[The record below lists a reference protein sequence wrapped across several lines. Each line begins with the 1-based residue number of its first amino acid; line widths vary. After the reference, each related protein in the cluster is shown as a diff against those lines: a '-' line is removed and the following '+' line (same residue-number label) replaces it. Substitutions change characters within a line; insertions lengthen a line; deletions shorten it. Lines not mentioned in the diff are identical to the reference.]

1 MSFQFSRQP
10 RVLVTVTQCCLSLS
24 TISWFTDVCHS
35 VSARPCVCVCV
46 CCRPDVELIDKLFA
60 AVDTDR
66 DGAISKA
73 EFEELVASGAMAD
86 IELEDLRAALEAS
99 EEEEEKEVDAAAE
112 EEGKDASK

>member
-1 MSFQFSRQP
+1 M
-10 RVLVTVTQCCLSLS
+10 
-24 TISWFTDVCHS
+24 
-35 VSARPCVCVCV
+35 
-46 CCRPDVELIDKLFA
+46 ELIDKLFA